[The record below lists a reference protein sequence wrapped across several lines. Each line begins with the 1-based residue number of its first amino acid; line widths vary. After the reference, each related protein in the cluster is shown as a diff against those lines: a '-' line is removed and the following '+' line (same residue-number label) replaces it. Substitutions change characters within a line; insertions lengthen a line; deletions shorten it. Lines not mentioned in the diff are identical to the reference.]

1 MTRLVCVILL
11 ACLSTLAQAQQE
23 LQAQAAK
30 ATDNKPADK
39 KAELKAVNIYSQEQL
54 IEMIRDKSYLTR
66 VKGDDCQLVQ
76 DIEARAEVLK
86 QPLYQYLWA
95 EMLNYGICVKAN
107 PPRGI
112 SLLRDA
118 AEQGSAEAMVRIAEY
133 YHDGKFVIQDKERAV
148 QYTLPAAASGDLPAR
163 MMLVRLF
170 GEGYGSPRDYEMGYH
185 WLYNDVFSDEATKQE
200 ALKLLMVLEAKMPA
214 SAVER
219 AKQAHLRS
227 R

>member
-1 MTRLVCVILL
+1 MFSGLSLVG
-11 ACLSTLAQAQQE
+11 SAQADSDS
-23 LQAQAAK
+23 K
-30 ATDNKPADK
+30 ATSLPR
-39 KAELKAVNIYSQEQL
+39 AVDIYSQEQL
-54 IEMIRDKSYLTR
+54 IDMIRDKSYLIR
-66 VKGDDCQLVQ
+66 VKGDKCQLVQ

-95 EMLNYGICVKAN
+95 EMLSHGICVKAN

-112 SLLRDA
+112 SMLRDA

-133 YHDGKFVIQDKERAV
+133 YHDGKFVIQDRQRAV
-148 QYTLPAAASGDLPAR
+148 QYVLPAAASGDLPAR
-163 MMLVRLF
+163 MMLVKLF

-200 ALKLLMVLEAKMPA
+200 AVKLLKVLAAKMPP

-219 AKQAHLRS
+219 ARQEHLRS
-227 R
+227 Q

>member
-1 MTRLVCVILL
+1 MLRLFLISILMMSMSP
-11 ACLSTLAQAQQE
+11 ASAASQAV
-23 LQAQAAK
+23 
-30 ATDNKPADK
+30 D
-39 KAELKAVNIYSQEQL
+39 IYSQEQL
-54 IEMIRDKSYLTR
+54 IELIRSKAYLSR

-112 SLLRDA
+112 SMLRDA

-133 YHDGKFVIQDKERAV
+133 YHDGQFVIQDKQRAV
-148 QYTLPAAASGDLPAR
+148 QYTLPAAANGDLPAR

-170 GEGYGSPRDYEMGYH
+170 GEGYGSPRDYEMAYH

-200 ALKLLMVLEAKMPA
+200 ALSLLKVLEQKMPA
-214 SAVER
+214 SAVSR
-219 AKQAHLRS
+219 AKQEHLRP